1 VKIHPH
7 DLLIEEL
14 FAASGEESLAV
25 IEHVLQCSA
34 CQRRTREL
42 LHAQPAPFIQKVVR
56 LDCHSGPFDYGTALE
71 RVTAFGL
78 RLQAAYDWERAEATS
93 LLAELLGHPGGRRQ
107 WIVRNHPR
115 FQTWGLFEQL
125 LERGQEQ
132 NFEDP
137 AAGEGL
143 ALLALEITDRLEGFS
158 EERLEDFRARAWAS
172 VANARRVRFDLR
184 GSEEAFAI
192 AFCHLSRGAGEP
204 MERAVLLDLKA
215 SLLRAQRRFAGALR
229 LLARAIRIFRQL
241 GERHRA
247 GRSLINMSIVYH
259 NAGESE
265 RAIPLL
271 YEALDLIDS
280 SREPRLLLAAW
291 NNLIDDLADSRQF
304 IEAQKL
310 LARARPLYRQ
320 FPEPWVQNRRRW
332 VEGKIAR
339 GLGQEQEAEALF
351 LRARDGFLAEDA
363 AYDTALVSLDLAAL
377 FAKQGRVK
385 EVKRTAEEMMPIF
398 SSRQIHREALAAL
411 MFWKQAVD
419 AERAGTE
426 LVSGVAAFLKRA
438 RHDPDLRFEE
448 PAPRDS

>member
-14 FAASGEESLAV
+14 FASSGEESLAV

-42 LHAQPAPFIQKVVR
+42 LHAQPAPLIQKVVR
-56 LDCHSGPFDYGTALE
+56 LDWHTAPADYGATLE
-71 RVTAFGL
+71 RTAAFAL
-78 RLQAAYDWERAEATS
+78 RLQTALDWERAEAAS
-93 LLAELLGHPGGRRQ
+93 LLTELLAHPGGRRQ

-115 FQTWGLFEQL
+115 FQTWGLFERL
-125 LERGQEQ
+125 LERCQEQ
-132 NFEDP
+132 NFDDP
-137 AAGEGL
+137 AAAEGL

-158 EERLEDFRARAWAS
+158 EERLEDFRARAWAT
-172 VANARRVRFDLR
+172 VANARRVRSDLR

-192 AFCHLSRGAGEP
+192 AFSHLARGSGEP

-215 SLLRAQRRFAGALR
+215 SLFRGQRRFADALR

-247 GRSLINMSIVYH
+247 GRSLINMSIVYRY
-259 NAGESE
+259 AGEAE
-265 RAIPLL
+265 RSIPLL
-271 YEALDLIDS
+271 YEALELIDS
-280 SREPRLLLAAW
+280 SREPTLLLAVW
-291 NNLIDDLADSRQF
+291 NNLIDDLADSKQF
-304 IEAQKL
+304 MEAQKL

-332 VEGKIAR
+332 LEGKIAC
-339 GLGQEQEAEALF
+339 GLGQEQEAEVLF
-351 LRARDGFLAEDA
+351 LRAREGFLAEDA

-377 FAKQGRVK
+377 FAQQGRVQD
-385 EVKRTAEEMMPIF
+385 VKRTAEEMMPIF
-398 SSRQIHREALAAL
+398 SSRQIHREALAAFI
-411 MFWKQAVD
+411 FWKQAVD

-426 LVSGVAAFLKRA
+426 LVNGVAAFLKRA

-448 PAPRDS
+448 PKG

>member
-1 VKIHPH
+1 MKIHPH

-14 FAASGEESLAV
+14 FAASSDESLAV
-25 IEHVLQCSA
+25 IEHVLRCSA
-34 CQRRTREL
+34 CQKRTRDL
-42 LHAQPAPFIQKVVR
+42 LHAQPAPLLQNVVR
-56 LDCHSGPFDYGTALE
+56 LDCHSAPADYGATLE
-71 RVTAFGL
+71 SASVFAL
-78 RLQAAYDWERAEATS
+78 RLQTALDWERAEAS
-93 LLAELLGHPGGRRQ
+93 GLLAELMAHPGSRRQ

-115 FQTWGLFEQL
+115 FQSWGLFERL
-125 LERGQEQ
+125 LERSQEQ
-132 NFEDP
+132 NFDDP

-158 EERLEDFRARAWAS
+158 EERLEDFQARAWAG
-172 VANARRVRFDLR
+172 VANARRVRSDLR

-192 AFCHLSRGAGEP
+192 AFSHLARGAGEP

-215 SLLRAQRRFAGALR
+215 SLLRAQRRFAGALQ
-229 LLARAIRIFRQL
+229 LLSRAIHIFRQL
-241 GERHRA
+241 GEKHRA
-247 GRSLINMSIVYH
+247 GRSLINMSIVFH

-271 YEALDLIDS
+271 YSALDLIDS

-291 NNLIDDLADSRQF
+291 NNLIDDLAQSKQF
-304 IEAQKL
+304 LEAQKL
-310 LARARPLYRQ
+310 LVRARPLYRQ

-339 GLGQEQEAEALF
+339 GLGQEGDAEALF
-351 LRARDGFLAEDA
+351 LRARDGFLMEDA

-377 FAKQGRVK
+377 YAKQGRVK

-419 AERAGTE
+419 AERAGAE

-448 PAPRDS
+448 PQP

>member
-1 VKIHPH
+1 MKIHPH

-14 FAASGEESLAV
+14 FASSGDEYQGVL
-25 IEHVLQCSA
+25 EHVLGCDA
-34 CQRRTREL
+34 CLQRSRAL
-42 LHAQPAPFIQKVVR
+42 LHAPLEPFAQKVVR
-56 LDCHSGPFDYGTALE
+56 MDSWAEGPADYSGLLE
-71 RVTAFGL
+71 RGADFAR
-78 RLQAAYDWERAEATS
+78 RLQTAYDYERSEAVS
-93 LLAELLGHPGGRRQ
+93 LLAELLEHPGGRRQ

-125 LERGQEQ
+125 LERSHEH
-132 NFEDP
+132 NFDDP

-158 EERLEDFRARAWAS
+158 ADRLEDFRARSWAS

-192 AFCHLSRGAGEP
+192 AFSHLARGTGEP

-215 SLLRAQRRFAGALR
+215 SLLRAQRRFADSLR

-247 GRSLINMSIVYH
+247 GRSLVNMSIVH
-259 NAGESE
+259 FFAGESKQ
-265 RAIPLL
+265 AIPLL
-271 YEALDLIDS
+271 YEALDLIDA

-291 NNLIDDLADSRQF
+291 NNLIDDLADSEQYM
-304 IEAQKL
+304 EAHKL
-310 LARARPLYRQ
+310 LVRARPLYRQ
-320 FPEPWVQNRRRW
+320 FPQPWVQNRRRW
-332 VEGKIAR
+332 VEGRIAR
-339 GLGQEQEAEALF
+339 GLGQDRDAEVLF

-377 FAKQGRVK
+377 YAEQGRTA
-385 EVKRTAEEMMPIF
+385 EVKRIAEEMVPIF

-411 MFWKQAVD
+411 AFWKQAVD
-419 AERAGTE
+419 AERAGAE

-438 RHDPDLRFEE
+438 RHDPDLRFQE
-448 PAPRDS
+448 PQAE

>member
-14 FAASGEESLAV
+14 FAASDDESLAV

-42 LHAQPAPFIQKVVR
+42 LHAQPTPFIQNLVR
-56 LDCHSGPFDYGTALE
+56 FDEHNASADYGATLDRAN
-71 RVTAFGL
+71 VFAL
-78 RLQAAYDWERAEATS
+78 RLQAAQEWERGEAAN
-93 LLAELLGHPGGRRQ
+93 LLTELLEHPGGRRQ

-115 FQTWGLFEQL
+115 FQTWGLFERL
-125 LERGQEQ
+125 LEYGQEQ

-137 AAGEGL
+137 AAGEGW
-143 ALLALEITDRLEGFS
+143 ALLALEITDRLEGFT
-158 EERLEDFRARAWAS
+158 EERLEDFRSRAWAS

-184 GSEEAFAI
+184 GAEEAFAI
-192 AFCHLSRGAGEP
+192 AFSHLARGAGEP

-215 SLLRAQRRFAGALR
+215 SLLRAQRCFGGALR

-247 GRSLINMSIVYH
+247 GRSLINMSVVYH
-259 NAGESE
+259 NTGEIE

-291 NNLIDDLADSRQF
+291 NNLIDDLAENKQF
-304 IEAQKL
+304 MEAQKL

-332 VEGKIAR
+332 VEGKISR
-339 GLGQEQEAEALF
+339 GLGQEQDAEALF

-385 EVKRTAEEMMPIF
+385 DVKRTAEEMMPIF

-411 MFWKQAVD
+411 IFWKQAVD
-419 AERAGTE
+419 TERAGTE

-448 PAPRDS
+448 PKG

>member
-1 VKIHPH
+1 MKIHPH

-14 FAASGEESLAV
+14 FASSGDESLAV

-42 LHAQPAPFIQKVVR
+42 LHAQPTPLLQKVVR
-56 LDCHSGPFDYGTALE
+56 LDWHSAPADYG
-71 RVTAFGL
+71 VTLDRAAVFAQ
-78 RLQAAYDWERAEATS
+78 RLKMAHDWERAEAET
-93 LLAELLGHPGGRRQ
+93 LLAELLEHPGGRRQ

-158 EERLEDFRARAWAS
+158 DERLEDLRSRAWAS
-172 VANARRVRFDLR
+172 VANARRVRSDLR
-184 GSEEAFAI
+184 GAEEAFAI
-192 AFCHLSRGAGEP
+192 AFSLLARGTGEP

-215 SLLRAQRRFAGALR
+215 SLLRAQRRFAGALQ

-241 GERHRA
+241 GEKHRA
-247 GRSLINMSIVYH
+247 GRSLINMSIVYRY
-259 NAGESE
+259 AGEAE

-304 IEAQKL
+304 MEAQKL

-332 VEGKIAR
+332 VEGRIAR

-385 EVKRTAEEMMPIF
+385 EVRRTAEEMMPIF

-448 PAPRDS
+448 PRS

>member
-1 VKIHPH
+1 MKIHPH

-14 FAASGEESLAV
+14 FASSGDESLAV
-25 IEHVLQCSA
+25 IEHVLQCGA

-42 LHAQPAPFIQKVVR
+42 LHAQPAPLLQKVVR
-56 LDCHSGPFDYGTALE
+56 LEWHNAPADYG
-71 RVTAFGL
+71 VTLDRAAAFAK
-78 RLQAAYDWERAEATS
+78 RLKMSHDWERAEAEK
-93 LLAELLGHPGGRRQ
+93 LLVELLEHPGGRRQ

-132 NFEDP
+132 NFDDP

-143 ALLALEITDRLEGFS
+143 ALLALEITDRLEDFS
-158 EERLEDFRARAWAS
+158 EERLEDLRSRAWAS
-172 VANARRVRFDLR
+172 VANARRVRSDLR

-192 AFCHLSRGAGEP
+192 AFSHLARGTGEP

-215 SLLRAQRRFAGALR
+215 SLLRAQRRFAGALQ

-247 GRSLINMSIVYH
+247 GRSLINMSIVYRY
-259 NAGESE
+259 AGEAE
-265 RAIPLL
+265 KAIPLL
-271 YEALDLIDS
+271 YEALDLIDP

-304 IEAQKL
+304 MEAQKL

-332 VEGKIAR
+332 VEGRIAR
-339 GLGQEQEAEALF
+339 GLGQEQDAEALL

-377 FAKQGRVK
+377 FAKQRRVQ

-426 LVSGVAAFLKRA
+426 LVNGVAAFLKRA

-448 PAPRDS
+448 PRS

>member
-14 FAASGEESLAV
+14 FASSSDESLAV
-25 IEHVLQCSA
+25 IEHVLRCSA

-42 LHAQPAPFIQKVVR
+42 LHARPAPLIQKVVR
-56 LDCHSGPFDYGTALE
+56 LDWHTAPDDYGAVLE
-71 RVTAFGL
+71 RAAAFAL
-78 RLQAAYDWERAEATS
+78 RLQTAQEWERAEAAS
-93 LLAELLGHPGGRRQ
+93 LLTELLEHPGGRRQ

-115 FQTWGLFEQL
+115 FQTWGLFERL
-125 LERGQEQ
+125 LQRGQEQ
-132 NFEDP
+132 SFDDP

-158 EERLEDFRARAWAS
+158 EERLEDFRARAWAV
-172 VANARRVRFDLR
+172 VANARRVRSDLR
-184 GSEEAFAI
+184 GAEEAFAI
-192 AFCHLSRGAGEP
+192 AFSHLARGTGEP

-215 SLLRAQRRFAGALR
+215 SLLRAQGRHAGALR

-241 GERHRA
+241 GEKHRA
-247 GRSLINMSIVYH
+247 GRSLINMSVVYRY
-259 NAGESE
+259 AGETES
-265 RAIPLL
+265 AIPLL

-291 NNLIDDLADSRQF
+291 NNLIDNLADNKQF
-304 IEAQKL
+304 MEAQKL

-332 VEGKIAR
+332 VEGRIAR
-339 GLGQEQEAEALF
+339 GLGQERDAEALF

-411 MFWKQAVD
+411 IFWKQAVD
-419 AERAGTE
+419 AERTGTE

-438 RHDPDLRFEE
+438 RHDPDLRFQE
-448 PAPRDS
+448 PEG

>member
-1 VKIHPH
+1 
-7 DLLIEEL
+7 
-14 FAASGEESLAV
+14 
-25 IEHVLQCSA
+25 
-34 CQRRTREL
+34 
-42 LHAQPAPFIQKVVR
+42 VR
-56 LDCHSGPFDYGTALE
+56 S
-71 RVTAFGL
+71 
-78 RLQAAYDWERAEATS
+78 
-93 LLAELLGHPGGRRQ
+93 
-107 WIVRNHPR
+107 
-115 FQTWGLFEQL
+115 
-125 LERGQEQ
+125 
-132 NFEDP
+132 
-137 AAGEGL
+137 
-143 ALLALEITDRLEGFS
+143 
-158 EERLEDFRARAWAS
+158 
-172 VANARRVRFDLR
+172 DLR

-192 AFCHLSRGAGEP
+192 AFSHLAKGAGEP

-247 GRSLINMSIVYH
+247 GRSLINMSIVYRY
-259 NAGESE
+259 AGEAE

-271 YEALDLIDS
+271 YEALDLIDA

-291 NNLIDDLADSRQF
+291 NNLIEDLAESRQF
-304 IEAQKL
+304 MEAQKL

-339 GLGQEQEAEALF
+339 GLGQEQDAEALF

-411 MFWKQAVD
+411 IFWKQAVD

-448 PAPRDS
+448 PKG